1 MSDPQALVGGP
12 DKPASRGEPLFRAPW
27 PAVTIAGAILVCYAL
42 QTQFVT
48 TELQLQTLA
57 FTPEALSSGQWSG
70 LFTSLFLHGGWLHA
84 GVNAGFA
91 LAFGA
96 PMARLFGLDIKGAAG
111 FFLFYLVCGALA
123 NLGFAASPHTADEGL
138 IGASGAVSGLAGGAA
153 RLIGS
158 RFTGRLTALRD
169 STVVGMSA
177 AWITSNLLIGV
188 FGGAILSGGAPIA
201 WQAHIAGY
209 LAGLLLIGPVVALFR
224 LRIPL

>member
-1 MSDPQALVGGP
+1 MSDHQAFAGGP
-12 DKPASRGEPLFRAPW
+12 DKPATRGEPLFHAPW
-27 PAVTIAGAILVCYAL
+27 PAVAIAAAILVCYGL

-48 TELQLQTLA
+48 SDLQLQALA
-57 FTPEALSSGQWSG
+57 FSSEALAMGQWSG
-70 LFTSLFLHGGWLHA
+70 LFTSLFLHGNWLHA

-96 PMARLFGLDIKGAAG
+96 PMARLFGLDIKGAFG
-111 FFLFYLVCGALA
+111 FFAFYLVCGVLA
-123 NLGFAASPHTADEGL
+123 NLGFALWPHRAEEGL

-153 RLIGS
+153 RMIGS
-158 RFTGRLTALRD
+158 RFTGRLAALRD
-169 STVVGMSA
+169 ASVVGMSA
-177 AWITSNLLIGV
+177 AWITSNLLIGL

-209 LAGLLLIGPVVALFR
+209 LSGLVLIGPVCSALR